1 MKEKGNDEFKK
12 GNYEKAIEYYT
23 YATEMDPTN
32 HVFYTNRAMCY
43 AAMKKWDKS
52 LRDAETSIKL
62 KKDWEKGH
70 YRRGVALQNLGRLQE
85 AVSAFAEC
93 VKLAPANQDFT
104 KAHDAAKTEMYKGL
118 TPSEILKIEGNE
130 LFKAGKIDAAIAK
143 YTSALAKCPDEKDI
157 ANMPSAPAAA
167 SAATSAAAQNQKA
180 PDDGKNSKSD
190 GKDEKSPQEKWKA
203 IRADIYANRAACFVQ
218 LYEPAKVRADCDAA
232 LKLVP
237 GHSKALLRRGQ
248 ALESLEKY
256 KLSLDDF
263 EAVLKT
269 DPECKMAV
277 QAAVRLRKALRNTGA
292 L

>member
-1 MKEKGNDEFKK
+1 MSNKAADQQKEKGNEEFKK

-52 LRDAETSIKL
+52 LRDAETSLKY

-70 YRRGVALQNLGRLQE
+70 YRRGMALQNLGRLQE
-85 AVSAFAEC
+85 AVAAFQEC
-93 VKLAPANQDFT
+93 VKLAPATGDFQ
-104 KAHDAAKTEMYKGL
+104 KALDAAKKEMFKGMSE
-118 TPSEILKIEGNE
+118 PEILKMDGNE
-130 LFKAGKIDAAIAK
+130 LFKAGKIDAAIKK
-143 YTSALAKCPDEKDI
+143 YTEALAKCPEEKEKPI
-157 ANMPSAPAAA
+157 GAGAAA
-167 SAATSAAAQNQKA
+167 AATDAKA
-180 PDDGKNSKSD
+180 EKNRQIK
-190 GKDEKSPQEKWKA
+190 
-203 IRADIYANRAACFVQ
+203 ADILANRAACYVQ
-218 LYEPAKVRADCDAA
+218 LYEPTKVRADCDEA

-237 GHSKALLRRGQ
+237 NHGKALLRRGQ

-256 KLSLDDF
+256 KQALEDF

-269 DPECKMAV
+269 DPGCKMAV
-277 QAAVRLRKALRNTGA
+277 QAAVRLRNALRRQNS